1 MIFTTITTKKKTM
14 DNFKK
19 GQIDRLKRLG
29 FQEDDKQFYLKSL
42 NVSIFE
48 GNYEVNQ
55 GLEVFCFTNFERLI
69 SFLKDLAN

>member
-29 FQEDDKQFYLKSL
+29 FCEDGKQFYLKSL
-42 NVSIFE
+42 NVSILD
-48 GNYEVNQ
+48 GNYEVNKE
-55 GLEVFCFTNFERLI
+55 LEVFCFTNFERLI
-69 SFLKDLAN
+69 SFLKNLAN